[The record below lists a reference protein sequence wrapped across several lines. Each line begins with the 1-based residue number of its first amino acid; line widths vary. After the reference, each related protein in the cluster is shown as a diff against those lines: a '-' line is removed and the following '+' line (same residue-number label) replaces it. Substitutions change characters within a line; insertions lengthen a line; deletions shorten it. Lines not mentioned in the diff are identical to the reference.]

1 MAGRIRGLL
10 HATLLCALP
19 LLAWAGEPTRV
30 IPTTPSPLAA
40 PSELVERQFGPLSAF
55 QIQGKLTS
63 LGLGNASRINL
74 ADERLLVRAPDR
86 PAADGRYGL
95 LIYLDSRPHGQF
107 NFEWSNVLD
116 SHAVILVSPDNA
128 GDDAATFDRRIPLA
142 LDAYEYARRTYNL
155 DPDRIYIAG
164 DGGGSRLAQ
173 NLAVSF
179 PDVFSGAISNS
190 GAVEL
195 GTQALPVPAPALLER
210 LRSHS
215 RLVFAASS
223 HDEPAFTDQ
232 RRTLKSLDT
241 YCVPGAKVFE
251 NGHTLVGHAGI
262 SGRFL
267 SDYLDSLA
275 APHGAASQAA
285 CDDALQRN
293 AASALANIRQL
304 HASGRKDEAL
314 KALVAFDS
322 AYGRLF
328 LDDEVA
334 LVKQVNPAF
343 FAPAVPAAPAATS
356 H

>member
-1 MAGRIRGLL
+1 MAGRHRGLL
-10 HATLLCALP
+10 HATLLFALP

-30 IPTTPSPLAA
+30 TPTTPSPLAT
-40 PSELVERQFGPLSAF
+40 PSELVERQFGPLRAF
-55 QIQGKLTS
+55 QIQGKLAS
-63 LGLGNASRINL
+63 RGLGNASPIKL
-74 ADERLLVRAPDR
+74 ADERLLVRVPDR

-116 SHAVILVSPDNA
+116 SHAVILVSPDDA
-128 GDDAATFDRRIPLA
+128 GDDAATLDRRIPLA
-142 LDAYEYARRTYNL
+142 LDAYEYARGTYHL
-155 DPDRIYIAG
+155 DPDRVYIAG

-173 NLAVSF
+173 NLALSF

-195 GTQALPVPAPALLER
+195 GTQALPVPAAILLER

-232 RRTLKSLDT
+232 RRALKSLHT
-241 YCVPGAKVFE
+241 YCIPGAEVFE

-267 SDYLDSLA
+267 NDYLDSLA
-275 APHGAASQAA
+275 APRGAAPDQAA
-285 CDDALQRN
+285 CDDALHRD

-304 HASGRKDEAL
+304 HASGRRDEAL

-343 FAPAVPAAPAATS
+343 FAPSAPAAGS